1 MIYPQQWQVAWTE
14 GEQMSGIVVG
24 VDGSAHSQNAL
35 EWALN
40 ESALRQA
47 PLTVLAVI
55 PVAAA
60 IYGFAGRNYM
70 SQEQR
75 DKIHKAT
82 QEEVDKSVARH
93 PGQTVTVHTV
103 DGVPADELVK
113 ASADADLVVVAARGS
128 GGFGKLLL
136 GSVSS
141 QVAHHAHCPVVV
153 VPGGDGR

>member
-1 MIYPQQWQVAWTE
+1 MA
-14 GEQMSGIVVG
+14 GIVVG

-40 ESALRQA
+40 EAALRKA
-47 PLTVLAVI
+47 HLTVLAVV

-70 SQEQR
+70 SRDER
-75 DKIHKAT
+75 DKLHKSTEA
-82 QEEVDKSVARH
+82 EVDKAVTRH
-93 PGQTVTVHTV
+93 PGQEVTVHTI